1 VADLSRPR
9 RGFGGDDDSTRGAR
23 LVELARLFL
32 RLAVTSFGGPA
43 AHIALI
49 QRECVERRQWI
60 TPQRFIDLLG
70 VSSLIPGPTST
81 ELAMHVGH
89 QRAGWPGLVVAG
101 LAFILPAAV
110 CVGILAAVYV
120 RAGDLQAIRGVLA
133 AVQPVVIVIV
143 LQAIVPLA
151 RSALRSVPL
160 VMVALAVVIL
170 ALAGAPELRLL
181 LAAGLVTLVL
191 GTDRS
196 QIGRATSAPV
206 IVGVIA
212 TVIAGASVAALAAA
226 ATHVAAPAVFT
237 YFVRV
242 GSLLFGSGYV
252 LLSILHGDLVEQLR
266 WLTERELLDAVAAG
280 QATPGPVFTTATF
293 IGYLLGGAPIAAA
306 ATIGIFLPAFVC
318 TALSAMLFDR
328 IRSSRHARAFLDGVN
343 AAAVALIAVVL
354 VSLGQ
359 AAFTGPM
366 TIVIAAAAAVSI
378 FAFRLSSAL
387 VLAVAA
393 AGGLLVGLVR
403 P

>member
-1 VADLSRPR
+1 VADLTQLR
-9 RGFGGDDDSTRGAR
+9 RGFDGDHGRARGGR
-23 LVELARLFL
+23 LVELALVFL

-43 AHIALI
+43 AHIALM

-110 CVGILAAVYV
+110 CVGMLAAVYV
-120 RAGDLQAIRGVLA
+120 HAGELPAIRGVLA
-133 AVQPVVIVIV
+133 AVQPVVVVIV

-160 VMVALAVVIL
+160 VMVAIAVVML

-181 LAAGLVTLVL
+181 LAAGLVTMVL
-191 GTDRS
+191 GVDRS
-196 QIGRATSAPV
+196 PTGRATAPAVIAAV
-206 IVGVIA
+206 IVGASMA
-212 TVIAGASVAALAAA
+212 TLAAA
-226 ATHVAAPAVFT
+226 ATNVTAPAVFT

-252 LLSILHGDLVEQLR
+252 LLPILHGDLVEQLR

-293 IGYLLGGAPIAAA
+293 IGYLLGGAPVAAA
-306 ATIGIFLPAFVC
+306 ATIGIFLPAFAG
-318 TALSAMLFDR
+318 TALSVVLVDR
-328 IRSSRHARAFLDGVN
+328 IRASRHARAFLDGVN
-343 AAAVALIAVVL
+343 AAAVALIAGVL

-359 AAFTGPM
+359 AAFTGL
-366 TIVIAAAAAVSI
+366 IAVAIAAVAAVAI
-378 FAFRLSSAL
+378 FAFRLSSAV
-387 VLAVAA
+387 VLGIAA

-403 P
+403 T